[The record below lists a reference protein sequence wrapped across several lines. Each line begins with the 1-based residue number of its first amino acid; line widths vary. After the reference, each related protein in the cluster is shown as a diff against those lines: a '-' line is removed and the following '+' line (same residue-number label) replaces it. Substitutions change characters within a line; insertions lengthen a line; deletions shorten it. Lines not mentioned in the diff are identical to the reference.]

1 MKIEVMMPVEAQHRE
16 SILAGTPTSET
27 SGLTHI
33 DGRKAAKAKSLTADV
48 HQVSEETAI
57 RWSRPGNSRPQ
68 SGDGPWI
75 RYERSLW
82 TTPQ

>member
-48 HQVSEETAI
+48 HQVSEE
-57 RWSRPGNSRPQ
+57 NSNQMVAAREQ
-68 SGDGPWI
+68 QAAEW
-75 RYERSLW
+75 
-82 TTPQ
+82 